1 MPLPTEQPK
10 PNRGLTILGR
20 LKAGF
25 LVLTVIIAMVACV
38 GLQPILKGVL
48 QDQDIEVTG
57 IAATFLE
64 KPWIGVLLG
73 LPALAACVPLLM
85 GSRRTLLWM
94 TLGTI
99 LALLPVI
106 YLFLGFLGVMAP
118 LYEYRPL

>member
-38 GLQPILKGVL
+38 GLQPILKGVVR
-48 QDQDIEVTG
+48 DQNLVVTG
-57 IAATFLE
+57 IAVTFLE

-73 LPALAACVPLLM
+73 LPALAVCVPLLM

>member
-57 IAATFLE
+57 IAATFLD
-64 KPWIGVLLG
+64 KPWVGVLLG

>member
-1 MPLPTEQPK
+1 
-10 PNRGLTILGR
+10 
-20 LKAGF
+20 
-25 LVLTVIIAMVACV
+25 MV
-38 GLQPILKGVL
+38 
-48 QDQDIEVTG
+48 DQVS
-57 IAATFLE
+57 
-64 KPWIGVLLG
+64 
-73 LPALAACVPLLM
+73 ACVPLLM

>member
-10 PNRGLTILGR
+10 PNRGLKILGR

-38 GLQPILKGVL
+38 GLQPVVKGVL

-57 IAATFLE
+57 IAATFLD
-64 KPWIGVLLG
+64 KPWIGLLLG

>member
-1 MPLPTEQPK
+1 MPPTTDPPK
-10 PNRGLTILGR
+10 TNRGLTILGR

-25 LVLTVIIAMVACV
+25 LVLTVIISMIACV
-38 GLQPILKGVL
+38 GLQPILKGVAR
-48 QDQDIEVTG
+48 DQDLVVTG
-57 IAATFLE
+57 IAATFLD

-73 LPALAACVPLLM
+73 LPALAVCVPLLM

-99 LALLPVI
+99 LALLPVL

>member
-38 GLQPILKGVL
+38 GLQPILKGVAR
-48 QDQDIEVTG
+48 DQNLAVTG

-73 LPALAACVPLLM
+73 LPPLAVCVPLLM